1 MCNVRRIASCVFML
15 LILGVTV
22 SAEGAMRLRIENLGL
37 GQGAVISDNGA
48 GDLNPAVGVLTFSG
62 ALPGFAVNVTTGV
75 SDPPFAS
82 LPAGDQSLDLN
93 SITVNASGPAILRI
107 ILENDGYVGSG
118 GPGVFNANLGGVL
131 TAPAGSAV
139 TFQSS
144 VNPTNAVPTLGVD
157 TFPPAPLAG
166 VVFPGGDIDAFAGA
180 GVVFGPGAFASSA
193 GPINFTTGALN
204 SMYLEVTVNFAG
216 AGSVSFDTFASFVD
230 QGASAVPLPPALF
243 AGLAMGVGVLLR
255 RK

>member
-1 MCNVRRIASCVFML
+1 MCFRRFLAALVVLAFAIPAPAAL
-15 LILGVTV
+15 
-22 SAEGAMRLRIENLGL
+22 RLRIENVTL
-37 GQGAVISDNGA
+37 GQGAVLTDNGA
-48 GDLNPAVGVLTFSG
+48 GDVNPAVGVILFSG
-62 ALPGFAVNVTTGV
+62 SIPGFAVNVTTGV
-75 SDPPFAS
+75 SDPPIPQA
-82 LPAGDQSLDLN
+82 PVGDQSLDLTNVTIN
-93 SITVNASGPAILRI
+93 SSGPAILRI

-118 GPGVFNANLGGVL
+118 GPGIFNASLGGVL

-144 VNPTNAVPTLGVD
+144 VNPTNAVPTLGPDV
-157 TFPPAPLAG
+157 FPPAPLGG

-204 SMYLEVTVNFAG
+204 SMYLEVTVNFTG

-230 QGASAVPLPPALF
+230 QGASAVPLPPALI
-243 AGLAMGVGVLLR
+243 AGLMMGAGVLLR
-255 RK
+255 RR

>member
-1 MCNVRRIASCVFML
+1 MCLRRL
-15 LILGVTV
+15 LLVVLGLLVAV
-22 SAEGAMRLRIENLGL
+22 PSQAAMRLRIENLG
-37 GQGAVISDNGA
+37 QGAVITDNGA
-48 GDLNPAVGVLTFSG
+48 GDLNGVAGAVVFSG
-62 ALPGFAVNVTTGV
+62 SIPGITLNVTTGT
-75 SDPPFAS
+75 SDPPIPQA
-82 LPAGDQSLDLN
+82 PAGDQSLDLTNVTIN
-93 SITVNASGPAILRI
+93 SGGPAILRI

-131 TAPAGSAV
+131 TAPAGSTV

-144 VNPTNAVPTLGVD
+144 VNPTNAVPTLGPDV
-157 TFPPAPLAG
+157 FPPAPLGG

-204 SMYLEVTVNFAG
+204 SMYLEVTVNFTG

>member
-1 MCNVRRIASCVFML
+1 MCFRRFLAALVVLAFAIPAQAAL
-15 LILGVTV
+15 
-22 SAEGAMRLRIENLGL
+22 RLRIENVTL
-37 GQGAVISDNGA
+37 GQGVVLTDNGA
-48 GDLNPAVGVLTFSG
+48 GDVNPAVGAILFSG
-62 ALPGFAVNVTTGV
+62 SIPGIAVNVTTGV
-75 SDPPFAS
+75 SDPPIPQA
-82 LPAGDQSLDLN
+82 PVGDQSLDLN
-93 SITVNASGPAILRI
+93 SVTVNASGPAILRI

-131 TAPAGSAV
+131 TAPPGSTA

-157 TFPPAPLAG
+157 TFPAAPLGPVSFPGGNINAYGVGG
-166 VVFPGGDIDAFAGA
+166 VVFT
-180 GVVFGPGAFASSA
+180 PGAFASSA
-193 GPINFTTGALN
+193 GPIPFVTGALN
-204 SMYLEVTVNFAG
+204 SLYLEATISFSG